1 MHILCLIYSNCEYYS
16 KPVRII
22 TLMREICNLII
33 DRTIKYLDSSTIFQI
48 EPEEAM
54 DKVSLCYQT
63 LKIFK
68 STFRQYKDTIPS
80 YFESRDEKKMWTF
93 QVIII
98 INNEKIHYIDYS
110 LILFCRM
117 IWYLGGSTSFFKDA
131 KYFMNFVLLHN
142 KSLGFKRLKLVEL
155 GVKYWLRKLR
165 K

>member
-33 DRTIKYLDSSTIFQI
+33 ERTIKYLDSSTIFQI
-48 EPEEAM
+48 EPEEAK

-80 YFESRDEKKMWTF
+80 YFEIGEKKMWTF

-98 INNEKIHYIDYS
+98 NHELMQYIDYKIIMFCFVGWFGIREVQLLS
-110 LILFCRM
+110 SKMQSTSWILF
-117 IWYLGGSTSFFKDA
+117 
-131 KYFMNFVLLHN
+131 NFTTNL
-142 KSLGFKRLKLVEL
+142 
-155 GVKYWLRKLR
+155 
-165 K
+165 